1 MYSDGN
7 SYEEILTRALRN
19 PLLSSYDKREG
30 SVIYNALAPLC
41 LELANLYIKMD
52 IMDEQSYLTKS
63 IGANLDLRVG
73 DYGLTREQAT
83 YSKRKVIFKDKDGND
98 VTVPVG
104 SRFSLPSDNSLIY
117 EYIGEVMIDDVAT
130 KVVQCLTAGT
140 IGNRYIGAILPLQ
153 YISNLAKAEIVDDPY
168 IPADDTET
176 DEELRERAIKFITN
190 VGYGG
195 NIQDYINYVTAI
207 EGVGACKVY
216 PVYKGGGTVLVSI
229 VDSDR
234 RAVSPEFISTVQ
246 SKVDPVAGKGYG
258 IAPIGHYVTINT
270 PREVGV
276 RISFNLKLSPNVGGL
291 ENVKDSIIDNI
302 LAYFK
307 EVRYTYGQDT
317 PYFSVTRA
325 RISYAVMAVSGVDNI
340 TDIKIDN
347 QSVDMTYADE
357 VSKDSGGN
365 VITITPLIPIT
376 KEEYITINVI

>member
-52 IMDEQSYLTKS
+52 IMDEQSYLTKA

-276 RISFNLKLSPNVGGL
+276 RISFNLQLASNVGGL
-291 ENVKDSIIDNI
+291 ENVKESIIDNI

-317 PYFSVTRA
+317 PYFLS
-325 RISYAVMAVSGVDNI
+325 
-340 TDIKIDN
+340 
-347 QSVDMTYADE
+347 
-357 VSKDSGGN
+357 
-365 VITITPLIPIT
+365 LIHI
-376 KEEYITINVI
+376 